1 VAPVNEKWMMTGSD
15 GNRELTALVIKEM
28 LSMHWSY
35 KVARLRW
42 ASNMLAVVLAI
53 VLGALPLHAWA
64 NQSDWSLSGY
74 VGQYHD
80 TEPAGVLAGR
90 ANYIDQ
96 YMLALTGAKPVWRS
110 SAWPVSVEIDA
121 MVGYQSG
128 VATLG
133 EVAIAPA
140 LRWSGF
146 P

>member
-1 VAPVNEKWMMTGSD
+1 
-15 GNRELTALVIKEM
+15 
-28 LSMHWSY
+28 MHWSY

-42 ASNMLAVVLAI
+42 VSNMLAVVLAI

-64 NQSDWSLSGY
+64 NQSDWSLGGY

-110 SAWPVSVEIDA
+110 SAWPVSVEIDV

-128 VATLG
+128 VPLWAKLLLPRRCAG
-133 EVAIAPA
+133 VVFRSAIHCAPTFV
-140 LRWSGF
+140 S
-146 P
+146 PH